1 MNGLNASAEDEA
13 HQAATLRARQ
23 PQLDPPQVAV
33 AGENGGMPER
43 EERRELRGA
52 LARGEGAAVLRL
64 LGSGPWPEDCLQL
77 AGDGLRVALGQHV
90 GGAEALARECVARLR
105 TREWDGDDDLADAL
119 EAQLGSG
126 PVRLL
131 RPLAVDLEELAMVL
145 EGDPLQGSGRIDL
158 ISGEVWPQAALDYAV
173 EVGEIDEDGDD
184 PARWLWVNCEG
195 SRSGYRDMQVFIA
208 SLDDAQV
215 ADRLDRAISGRGAF
229 RRFKDT
235 LSAWPDL
242 MTRWHAFSED
252 RQRGRARAWLADA
265 GYAAVPTTVRG

>member
-1 MNGLNASAEDEA
+1 
-13 HQAATLRARQ
+13 
-23 PQLDPPQVAV
+23 
-33 AGENGGMPER
+33 MPER

-52 LARGEGAAVLRL
+52 LARAEGAAVVHL

-90 GGAEALARECVARLR
+90 AGAEDLARECLARLR
-105 TREWDGDDDLADAL
+105 ARQWDGDGDLADAL
-119 EAQLGSG
+119 EAQLGTG
-126 PVRLL
+126 PARLL
-131 RPLAVDLEELAMVL
+131 KPLAVDLEELATVL

-173 EVGEIDEDGDD
+173 EVGEIDEDDDD
-184 PARWLWVNCEG
+184 PARWLWVDSEG
-195 SRSGYRDMQVFIA
+195 SRPGYRDMQVFIA
-208 SLDDAQV
+208 SLDDAQI

-265 GYAAVPTTVRG
+265 GYAWIPTTQRG